1 MRNRLVPSNPVGRV
15 GFVAIGVA
23 VLLAGCDSGRA
34 PTQHVGT
41 VSSGLPLTPIP
52 SPASPAPSQAFPS
65 PSQVSPS
72 RPVASKRTNLA
83 ACADADCEVEVRPGD
98 RLKINSRFGVD
109 AITVNSVSTE
119 EVRLRIEGTSG
130 GLDVEGENTSVQG
143 SCTNGRCRDEGEMSL
158 TTDMPG
164 RINKVRLR
172 LVKSDFSHAV
182 LMLTPA

>member
-1 MRNRLVPSNPVGRV
+1 M
-15 GFVAIGVA
+15 
-23 VLLAGCDSGRA
+23 
-34 PTQHVGT
+34 
-41 VSSGLPLTPIP
+41 
-52 SPASPAPSQAFPS
+52 
-65 PSQVSPS
+65 
-72 RPVASKRTNLA
+72 ASKRTNLA